1 MNLPLPS
8 VSPAVAKPQQAPP
21 AQQSSSPV
29 EVELV
34 EFVTSR
40 GASPQVEPDRG
51 VIRNVKVLGP
61 VSRNGRVYPRQT
73 MEKAAGLYQRVRVNV
88 NHPQGDPAAPRRYE
102 DRLGYLDQVR
112 VTEQGLFADL
122 HFNPHHAVARQL
134 AWDAQ
139 HAPENVGLSHNI
151 RARLKQ
157 QEDRWLVEEILQVHS
172 VDLVADP
179 ATTTG
184 LFESIQGRVSSGPEA
199 SKQFPSRLP
208 EQCGWLQQLMEQ
220 TLRHH
225 GCSPSMLPPR
235 LWRLLLRQPPDE
247 ALAVLQEWIAAVH
260 YQGGGA
266 PVQSAPPE
274 PPQPAGDIRHWAR
287 SLT

>member
-1 MNLPLPS
+1 MNLTLP
-8 VSPAVAKPQQAPP
+8 PAAQPQQP
-21 AQQSSSPV
+21 QQVSSVV
-29 EVELV
+29 EVVLV
-34 EFVTSR
+34 EFVTSHDS
-40 GASPQVEPDRG
+40 SPQVEPDRG

-73 MEKAAGLYQRVRVNV
+73 MEKAVGLYQRVRVNV

-157 QEDRWLVEEILQVHS
+157 QDDRWLVEEILQVHS

-184 LFESIQGRVSSGPEA
+184 LFESVQGRAASLPET
-199 SKQFPSRLP
+199 SKDCPSWLP
-208 EQCGWLQQLMEQ
+208 EQRGWLQQLMEQ
-220 TLRHH
+220 ALRQH

-247 ALAVLQEWIAAVH
+247 ALAVLQEWIAAMH
-260 YQGGGA
+260 YQGGGT

-274 PPQPAGDIRHWAR
+274 PPRQEPDIRHWAR